1 MRLDAR
7 ALGRVSDLFEAL
19 VDLPDSERARAL
31 QELDTHEPAI
41 AAELRRWLT
50 EDARDQGV
58 LDVTSHRFA
67 VPFSES
73 DSTTA
78 PDRSGQII
86 AGFELLRRV
95 GRGGMGEVYEAQKT
109 GADFE
114 QRVAIKLLRLGLD
127 TDDMRRRFLRERRIL
142 AQLQHPGIAR
152 LLDGGVSAD
161 GLSWLAMEF
170 VDGAHLLAAAQ
181 AQKPS
186 VTDLLGWFLQ
196 VCDAVAY
203 AHHRLIVHRDLKPSN
218 VLLTADR
225 HVKLLDFGIAKLL
238 DDVDDDALTGTGI
251 QVLTPAYAAPEQI
264 LGQPISTATDV
275 YALGLILYELLTGE
289 RANQHQSRSLDE
301 LVRQLD
307 QHKLPAPSVR
317 LLASNAGDAA
327 ERQARV
333 RLARQISGELDTIVL
348 HALKREPDRRYQS
361 AAELADDLRR
371 HLNGH
376 PVRAHLDS
384 PAYRLRKFIGRHRVG
399 VFSAAIAASA
409 IVGGLSV
416 ALWQTKVA
424 RAEAARAESALQRAE
439 SIKAFS
445 LSLFREQDPLA
456 RSKPEPRSAEEL
468 IDIGI
473 ARAREQFV
481 GQPEERATLLKDLGE
496 IEVSLASFD
505 KALDAL
511 NEARSLRA
519 AEPDAARTNRA
530 SVAEVDIAIATA
542 RMGLGE
548 YAEALALFERSLPTL
563 RQHYGAESPQMLAA
577 RAHYSKALFALGR
590 RDEAIAEA
598 AALLPIH
605 ERVLGHDA
613 PETIARLAD
622 IASLQEQSDQPDAAE
637 QSARRLIARIE
648 QVYGPEHAL
657 LIRPLSLLA
666 DVLRRRQQ
674 YALAEPVYQ
683 RGIALARQHDS
694 RRLLAGLLLR
704 QGDLMRRMQRLD
716 EAEPKLAEAASLLP
730 EGTPERANVVFLH
743 AAVLRARGDLDAASK
758 AFQQAFEQFR
768 AALGPDSVY
777 AWNASLQ
784 QVLTERQAGR
794 GAAAEAQL
802 LETVA
807 KLRQISSPESF
818 EVASAASALADWRA
832 LQGRHRDALPLFDEA
847 LAVSEKL
854 YGADHPDSR
863 ELRLAR
869 AESLLALADTES
881 RKRARLD
888 AEFVVNSDK
897 PAAPLSD
904 KHREH
909 ATNLLQRLAT
919 NTR

>member
-1 MRLDAR
+1 MKLDAR
-7 ALGRVSDLFEAL
+7 ALGRVAELFEEL
-19 VDLPDSERARAL
+19 VDHAEDARAKAL

-58 LDVTSHRFA
+58 LDAMSQRFEL
-67 VPFSES
+67 PFSDAAHVS
-73 DSTTA
+73 A
-78 PDRSGQII
+78 PDRSGQVIE
-86 AGFELLRRV
+86 GFELLRRV
-95 GRGGMGEVYEAQKT
+95 GRGGMGEVYEARKI
-109 GADFE
+109 GVDFE

-127 TDDMRRRFLRERRIL
+127 SEDMRRRFLRERQIL

-152 LLDGGVSAD
+152 LLDGGISAD

-170 VDGAHLLAAAQ
+170 IEGTHLQAAAL

-186 VTDLLGWFLQ
+186 LPELLGWFLQ

-238 DDVDDDALTGTGI
+238 DEVDDDALTGTGV

-289 RANQHQSRSLDE
+289 RANHHQSRSLDE
-301 LVRQLD
+301 LVRHLD

-317 LLASNAGDAA
+317 LMAANDSDAA
-327 ERQARV
+327 DRQAHLR
-333 RLARQISGELDTIVL
+333 RARQISGELDTIVL

-361 AAELADDLRR
+361 ASEFADDLRR
-371 HLNGH
+371 HLAGH

-384 PAYRLRKFIGRHRVG
+384 TTYRLRKFIGRHRFG
-399 VFSAAIAASA
+399 VLAAGITATAV
-409 IVGGLSV
+409 VGGLSI
-416 ALWQTKVA
+416 ALWQADVA
-424 RAEAARAESALQRAE
+424 RAETARAEVALQRAE
-439 SIKAFS
+439 SIKEFS

-468 IDIGI
+468 IDLGI

-481 GQPEERATLLKDLGE
+481 AQPAERAALLKDLGE
-496 IEVSLASFD
+496 IEVSLGSFD

-511 NEARSLRA
+511 NEARTLRA
-519 AEPDAARTNRA
+519 GGVTDANAA

-548 YAEALALFERSLPTL
+548 YADALALFEHSLPILT
-563 RQHYGAESPQMLAA
+563 QHYGDASPPVLAA
-577 RAHYSKALFALGR
+577 RAHYSKALFAVGK
-590 RDEAIAEA
+590 RDAAIAEA
-598 AALLPIH
+598 EALLPIH
-605 ERVLGHDA
+605 ERVLGKDA

-674 YALAEPVYQ
+674 YELAEPVYQ
-683 RGIALARQHDS
+683 RGIALARQHKS
-694 RRLLAGLLLR
+694 PRLLAGLLLR

-716 EAEPKLAEAASLLP
+716 EAEPKLLEAASLLP
-730 EGTPERANVVFLH
+730 AGSPERANVVFLH

-758 AFQQAFEQFR
+758 GFDQAFEQFR
-768 AALGPDSVY
+768 TALGPDSVY
-777 AWNASLQ
+777 AWNAALQ

-794 GAAAEAQL
+794 GAASEPRL

-807 KLRQISSPESF
+807 TLRRVSNPESH
-818 EVASAASALADWRA
+818 EVVSAASALAEWRA
-832 LQGRHRDALPLFDEA
+832 MQGRHREALPLFDEA
-847 LAVSEKL
+847 ITIGEKL
-854 YGADHPDSR
+854 YGADHPDNR
-863 ELRLAR
+863 EFRLAR
-869 AESLLALADTES
+869 AETLLALTDAES
-881 RKRARLD
+881 RQRAKRD
-888 AEFVVNSDK
+888 AEFVLQSDT
-897 PAAPLSD
+897 PAMPLSD
-904 KHREH
+904 K
-909 ATNLLQRLAT
+909 QRQRAMTIL
-919 NTR
+919 R